1 MALDLALVPD
11 LVLGLALD
19 LALVPDPGLDLVLDL
34 ALVPVLDLDLVLDPA
49 LAPVL
54 ALGQPVALELDLSDL
69 LLNHH
74 QHFHH
79 HNVQHSHYS
88 IRKYC
93 SLYLSLGQYFLE

>member
-1 MALDLALVPD
+1 GLG
-11 LVLGLALD
+11 LVLGLA
-19 LALVPDPGLDLVLDL
+19 
-34 ALVPVLDLDLVLDPA
+34 LVLDPA

-54 ALGQPVALELDLSDL
+54 ALGQLVVPVLDQLDL

-88 IRKYC
+88 NRKYC
-93 SLYLSLGQYFLE
+93 SLYLLQDQHFLE